1 MGEWPR
7 EGVTLLM
14 AGGEPLGICGAVA
27 HRTTPLLGGVSV
39 MRESIAVPEDILGA
53 SVCLAKTI
61 GLDGPCEV
69 EWRRDASGR
78 PLLME
83 INARLAGTLENAI
96 KSGVDFPLLTWR
108 WATGQP
114 VRPVLSYR
122 TGVRTRWLSGDIRW
136 LRNNLSQHGRPDTMS
151 APRAM
156 WTFLWEFARTRH
168 YDYIDRGDMQPAL
181 SELRQ
186 TVAITRNLFRK

>member
-1 MGEWPR
+1 
-7 EGVTLLM
+7 
-14 AGGEPLGICGAVA
+14 
-27 HRTTPLLGGVSV
+27 
-39 MRESIAVPEDILGA
+39 
-53 SVCLAKTI
+53 
-61 GLDGPCEV
+61 
-69 EWRRDASGR
+69 
-78 PLLME
+78 ME
-83 INARLAGTLENAI
+83 INARLAGTLENAT

-136 LRNNLSQHGRPDTMS
+136 LRNNLSLGGRPDTVS

-168 YDYIDRGDMQPAL
+168 YDYIDRGDLQPAL
-181 SELRQ
+181 AELRQ
-186 TVAITRNLFRK
+186 TAVIARNLFRK